1 MDPAFFVS
9 KGEILSWINSFFSV
23 TILMT
28 NMVIQLNVQKIEQC
42 ATGAVYCQII
52 DAIHPNTVQIG
63 RVNWLAKHDYEYA
76 ANYKILQNGFQKAG
90 IARYVDVSYSQLFAH
105 NPGLAY

>member
-9 KGEILSWINSFFSV
+9 KGEILSWINSFFS
-23 TILMT
+23 
-28 NMVIQLNVQKIEQC
+28 LNVQKIEQC

-90 IARYVDVSYSQLFAH
+90 IARYVDPTKLMKAKY
-105 NPGLAY
+105 